1 MRNDLVNLDALI
13 ARADFGEVRSNP
25 EPSPAGLPEFLRLRD
40 LVTGATSAALRK
52 PDFQRETACWRFT
65 RVAGFVRS
73 FVEGDLIPA
82 VILWR
87 SPTTGKIFV
96 VDGAHRLS
104 ALIAWVQDDY
114 GDNEAS
120 LAYFQN
126 FWRPEQ
132 LDAAQKT
139 RELINNVIGSY
150 EMLQAAAKNPE
161 ELNPVLVS
169 RARNAETLP
178 IPVLWM
184 AGNHGSARR

>member
-1 MRNDLVNLDALI
+1 MRYDIVNLDALI
-13 ARADFGEVRSNP
+13 PRADFGEVRRNP
-25 EPSPAGLPEFLRLRD
+25 EPSPVGLPEFLRLSE
-40 LVTGATSAALRK
+40 VVSGATSAALLK

-65 RVAGFVRS
+65 RVAEFVRS

-87 SPTTGKIFV
+87 SPSTGSIFV
-96 VDGAHRLS
+96 VDGSHRLS
-104 ALIAWVQDDY
+104 ALIAWVRDDY

-120 LAYFQN
+120 SAYFRN
-126 FWRPEQ
+126 IWRPEQ
-132 LDAAQKT
+132 LEAARKT
-139 RELINNVIGSY
+139 RELIDNVIGSY
-150 EMLQAAAKNPE
+150 EMLRSAARNPE
-161 ELNPVLVS
+161 ESDPVLVL